1 MNARFSMKVLHTAAA
16 VLLAT
21 LASQAAY
28 AATAQDG
35 WTLYDQANYSKAA
48 EVFRSIAPAQP
59 QVLGALCEMAAAR
72 KAASTPQQ
80 DLRYCQDAVAAND
93 PQGLVTLGRAHLE
106 GNAGLAVEKN
116 ETLGLGYLGMAVA
129 AGYPVAS
136 NVLCVHY
143 YRGAE
148 FARATPFCKVA
159 AAARLPAGLHHLA
172 LMSMEGKGAVQDFDK
187 GRKFALLAAS
197 LGNPPSFVLLGDI
210 ANGGEKGHRKDPVA
224 AYAWYALAAAAAPD
238 WDQPVTLRDG
248 IGLDGAKVAQA
259 QKMAASWKTSAA
271 VAWRSL
277 YPAAAAVAPAA
288 AAAPAAVAAS
298 AAQ

>member
-1 MNARFSMKVLHTAAA
+1 MKAIHSLSA
-16 VLLAT
+16 LFLAT
-21 LASQAAY
+21 LATPAVQ

-35 WTLYDQANYSKAA
+35 WALYDQANYSKAA
-48 EVFRSIAPAQP
+48 EVFRSLAPTPP
-59 QVLGALCEMAAAR
+59 QVLGALCEMAASR

-80 DLRYCQDAVAAND
+80 DMRYCQDAVAAND
-93 PQGLVTLGRAHLE
+93 PQGLVTVGRAHLE
-106 GNAGLAVEKN
+106 GNKGVALEKN

-143 YRGAE
+143 HRGAE

-159 AAARLPAGLHHLA
+159 AAAGLPAGLHHLA

-210 ANGGEKGHRKDPVA
+210 ASAGEKGHRKDPVA

-259 QKMAASWKTSAA
+259 QKMAATWKTSPA

-277 YPAAAAVAPAA
+277 YPAAAATAPAA
-288 AAAPAAVAAS
+288 AAVPAAVAAS
-298 AAQ
+298 AAK